1 MCNEHKPLEALLVEQ
16 ERNVKLTAAD
26 LENRIK
32 VVYLYGNTQDL
43 RIENAKLTND
53 NKRLEAR
60 FRWVV
65 ALLVAMIFAAAAN
78 SIALVCLLTLVAAVL
93 AVLWFGVCRHV

>member
-1 MCNEHKPLEALLVEQ
+1 MCNEHKPLEALRIEQ
-16 ERNVKLTAAD
+16 ERNIKLATEG

-43 RIENAKLTND
+43 RIENAKLTNE
-53 NKRLEAR
+53 NERLETR

-78 SIALVCLLTLVAAVL
+78 SLALVCLLTLVAAVL
-93 AVLWFGVCRHV
+93 AVLWFGVCSHV